1 MTNRMEKVDLL
12 NANCRYSTIQ
22 FDDGHKSIIPT
33 KELALYSNNEQE
45 SEDGEISH
53 LSANNNAPQDYENE
67 ETEDETH
74 AGTDELSLESPT
86 AIQQP
91 RRSSRLY
98 SNNEQE
104 SEGGDPDFQWHRLTE
119 TAKYL
124 DLANV
129 FALFG
134 VETYGSLGSEA
145 LQLLRDLK
153 RRLQVG
159 AGDARSIPGSKYQHR
174 RVERQHCKH
183 SSDN

>member
-1 MTNRMEKVDLL
+1 MNDYSISLESHDVRISFQLGSEKQVQYGIENRFAIASMTNRMEKVDLL

-91 RRSSRLY
+91 RRSSRIRKPPRY
-98 SNNEQE
+98 PEE
-104 SEGGDPDFQWHRLTE
+104 
-119 TAKYL
+119 KYKWGEC
-124 DLANV
+124 DK
-129 FALFG
+129 
-134 VETYGSLGSEA
+134 SCH
-145 LQLLRDLK
+145 
-153 RRLQVG
+153 
-159 AGDARSIPGSKYQHR
+159 P
-174 RVERQHCKH
+174 
-183 SSDN
+183 